1 MPAIERLSVMLLAA
15 TRWIVVLLV
24 AASAASCGSRSAAPA
39 VVPASTAY
47 SDGFEVVVFDMRDGV
62 PSNVRS
68 LHLKEAEQAIA
79 AGAQASIPGDPA
91 AVQEKLSAGK
101 SGDYHVLL
109 TAKPLEAGKQQV
121 RLAFH
126 ESKRTY
132 VYEYAVTGTRIV
144 PLSSEYRDLARSE
157 VVRYSGE

>member
-1 MPAIERLSVMLLAA
+1 MHAPRRDARLASDAA
-15 TRWIVVLLV
+15 RWRVPLHRRGR
-24 AASAASCGSRSAAPA
+24 GS
-39 VVPASTAY
+39 
-47 SDGFEVVVFDMRDGV
+47 
-62 PSNVRS
+62 
-68 LHLKEAEQAIA
+68 H
-79 AGAQASIPGDPA
+79 GDPA

-109 TAKPLEAGKQQV
+109 AVKPLEAGKQQV

-144 PLSSEYRDLARSE
+144 PLSSEYRDLARSA